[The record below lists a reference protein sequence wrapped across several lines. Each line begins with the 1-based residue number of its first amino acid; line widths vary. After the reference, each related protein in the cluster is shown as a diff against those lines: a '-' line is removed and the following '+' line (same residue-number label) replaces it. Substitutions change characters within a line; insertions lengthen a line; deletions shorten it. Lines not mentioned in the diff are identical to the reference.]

1 MERSQLQP
9 HFQQQHLLHA
19 FGPDDLA
26 RMQAAY
32 DQLCR
37 DEAVHLFSDME
48 RTNLA
53 KAIVTAYDS
62 KMDAK
67 TLLAVALSL
76 YTDMRQ
82 RRRRPAWRVAQES
95 AQLQAAGAK

>member
-9 HFQQQHLLHA
+9 HFLKQHLLHA
-19 FGPDDLA
+19 YGPEDLTN
-26 RMQAAY
+26 MQSAF

-37 DEAVHLFSDME
+37 DEAVHLVSDIE
-48 RTNLA
+48 RDNLA

-62 KMDAK
+62 KMDAR

-82 RRRRPAWRVAQES
+82 RRKRPSWRDNQQS
-95 AQLQAAGAK
+95 APLHAAAAK